1 MLIKFAAL
9 AATLGLGIAVPA
21 TGTLLAKP
29 SRAQIEQRM
38 LGQMNGGPAGRITKA
53 VHCRSAGRAATF
65 DCAAVSVRSTTL
77 NARVV
82 VGRDGLQT
90 AWEPLRG

>member
-1 MLIKFAAL
+1 MLKIAAL
-9 AATLGLGIAVPA
+9 TTVLGLGIAVPA

-29 SRAQIEQRM
+29 SRTQLEQRM

-53 VHCRSAGRAATF
+53 VHCRTAGNAATF

-82 VGRDGLQT
+82 VGGDGPQT
-90 AWEPLRG
+90 TWEPLRG